1 MPKVSVIMPT
11 YNAQEYLR
19 ESLESVLNQTFE
31 DFELLIIDDGSTDKT
46 IEIINSYQDKRIKII
61 QGDKKGISSALNKGI
76 ENASGKYIARM
87 DADDICAPNRFENQV
102 KYLDNTPEIGMSVTW
117 VDIISDYK
125 FSFWGKD
132 AKTPKDFNT
141 ALLFQNP
148 IVHPSVMFRTQ
159 LFKDKGLKYNENYKC
174 AEDYE
179 LWSRL
184 INTIN
189 IGVIQKNLLHY
200 RFYENNATNN
210 MKVQGKI
217 NYLSVIQRNLLQ
229 YCNIAVNGMLL
240 ETFYPNIIFEKI
252 NENDILDI
260 ILLYLNIIE
269 VLKSNNNFDTKIIKE
284 FLSKRIMEIVNN
296 HLHMIDYKKLK
307 DLLKCNNIAEKIC
320 TCADVGEILRY
331 ILRYI
336 LRHPFFLFNLKHQ
349 KNLHFM
355 IFNYLR
361 FK

>member
-132 AKTPKDFNT
+132 AKNPKDFNT

-184 INTIN
+184 IKNVDIAAIDQPLIRYRIHENCTTNKVNNVSGIGIIAYLEVIKNN
-189 IGVIQKNLLHY
+189 IKRFCNLNVHGKCLQS
-200 RFYENNATNN
+200 FYYDNPENMFNE
-210 MKVQGKI
+210 I
-217 NYLSVIQRNLLQ
+217 DIFR
-229 YCNIAVNGMLL
+229 IMLL
-240 ETFYPNIIFEKI
+240 YSKLKQNLQKDTTFDFERINKFLDSQI
-252 NENDILDI
+252 NEI
-260 ILLYLNIIE
+260 IN
-269 VLKSNNNFDTKIIKE
+269 KNNT
-284 FLSKRIMEIVNN
+284 R
-296 HLHMIDYKKLK
+296 
-307 DLLKCNNIAEKIC
+307 
-320 TCADVGEILRY
+320 R
-331 ILRYI
+331 
-336 LRHPFFLFNLKHQ
+336 
-349 KNLHFM
+349 
-355 IFNYLR
+355 
-361 FK
+361 